1 MAKCVCFARSNSR
14 WTLSS
19 DKPSRYALIAKPPSI
34 IAVLEEDGDDRLLLR
49 DAFGQCRHDIVIR
62 SFERAEPLLDY
73 LNRSGAAD
81 LIVLGLH
88 LPWES
93 MFDTIAS
100 IKSNS
105 TLRHIP
111 LIVLIG
117 LVPDTVIMRFYD
129 LGANTV
135 IARPVLWDELVSVL
149 KKTCDYWFGPLKM

>member
-1 MAKCVCFARSNSR
+1 
-14 WTLSS
+14 LSS
-19 DKPSRYALIAKPPSI
+19 DRLSREALIAKPPPV
-34 IAVLEEDGDDRLLLR
+34 IALLDEDRDDRLILAQ
-49 DAFGQCRHDIVIR
+49 AFEQCLQDMLIR
-62 SFERAEPLLDY
+62 SFEEAEDLLDY
-73 LNRSGAAD
+73 LNRDGAAD
-81 LIVLGLH
+81 LIILGLH

-93 MFDTIAS
+93 TFDTIAT

-105 TLRHIP
+105 SLRHIP

-135 IARPVLWDELVSVL
+135 IARPVLWDDLVGVL